1 MKLKEFL
8 PLKNAVLFGKDNIE
22 IKGISYDSRTVKD
35 GYAFFALSG
44 SSVNGKNFIPQ
55 ALSKGAALIVSDE
68 KLENLPVPVIKA
80 DNPLSFMSAFAAKFF
95 NYPDKELKII
105 AVTGTNG
112 KTTTAYMIESIL
124 VSAGKKCAV
133 LGTINYR
140 FNNKVFPAPNTTP
153 QSADLFKMMH
163 DMVDAQVEYL
173 IMEVSSHSLVL
184 GRVADIEFDAALW
197 TNLTQDHLDFHK
209 DMESY
214 FSAKLKLFESLSK
227 AGAVKPNKFAIINVD
242 DDYGKR
248 LAPLIAKSVKIV
260 SYSLNSKSQAD
271 FEAQNI
277 SLSSSGSAF
286 DLKTSSADIKA
297 EIKHIGKHNIYNAL
311 AAFALTVSMGIKIEE
326 ASNALKEAAQAPGRL
341 EKAAGDNSAFSV
353 MVDYAHT
360 DDALRNV
367 LTALRALKPS
377 RIITVFGC
385 GGDRDRLKRPKM
397 GEVAAQLSDFVFIT
411 SDNPRTE
418 DPERII
424 LDIEVGMKRQKS
436 TSYKVV
442 SDREEAIKEAIM
454 MAGKGDI
461 ILLAGKGHEDYQI
474 IGKEKK
480 HFDDKEIAQKYIS
493 QKTSSK
499 KTSKKTGQLFFDL

>member
-8 PLKNAVLFGKDNIE
+8 PLKNAVLSGKDNVE
-22 IKGISYDSRTVKD
+22 IKGISYDSRNIKD
-35 GYAFFALSG
+35 GFAFFALPG
-44 SSVNGKNFIPQ
+44 SSANGKDFIAQ
-55 ALSKGAALIVSDE
+55 ALSKGAALIVADE
-68 KLENLPVPVIKA
+68 KLENLPVPTICA
-80 DNPLSFMSAFAAKFF
+80 EDIFAFMSAFAAKFF

-124 VSAGKKCAV
+124 CAAGKKCAV

-140 FNNKVFPAPNTTP
+140 FNNKVLPAPNTTP
-153 QSADLFKMMH
+153 QSIDLFKMMG

-184 GRVADIEFDAALW
+184 GRVADIEFDAGIW

-209 DMESY
+209 DMDDY
-214 FSAKLKLFESLSK
+214 FAAKLKLFESLSK
-227 AGAVKPNKFAIINVD
+227 SGSKQNKIAIINID
-242 DDYGKR
+242 DDYGKK
-248 LAPLIAKSVKIV
+248 LEGLIDKSVKTI
-260 SYSLNSKSQAD
+260 SYSLNPKNHAD

-277 SLSSSGSAF
+277 SLSSNGATF
-286 DLKTSSADIKA
+286 DLKISTAKLKA
-297 EIKHIGKHNIYNAL
+297 EIKHIGAHNIYNAL
-311 AAFALTVSMGIKIEE
+311 AALALAVSMGIKIED
-326 ASNALKEAAQAPGRL
+326 ALAALRDGQQAPGRL
-341 EKAAGDNSAFSV
+341 EKAGGDNLGFSV

-367 LTALRALKPS
+367 LTALKALKPS

-397 GEVAAQLSDFVFIT
+397 GEAAADFSDFVFIT

-424 LDIEVGMKRQKS
+424 LDIEVGMKRKKFS
-436 TSYKVV
+436 NYKVIA
-442 SDREEAIKEAIM
+442 SREEAIKAAIM

-461 ILLAGKGHEDYQI
+461 VLLAGKGHEDYQI

-480 HFDDKEIAQKYIS
+480 HFDDKETAQKYIS
-493 QKTSSK
+493 KKTISK
-499 KTSKKTGQLFFDL
+499 KTSKKPGQAFFDF

>member
-8 PLKNAVLFGKDNIE
+8 PLKNAVLFGKDNVE

-35 GYAFFALSG
+35 GYAFFALHG

-55 ALSKGAALIVSDE
+55 ALSKGAALIVADE
-68 KLENLPVPVIKA
+68 KLKNLPVPTIQADDVI
-80 DNPLSFMSAFAAKFF
+80 SFMSAFGAKFF

-140 FNNKVFPAPNTTP
+140 FNNKIFPAPNTTP
-153 QSADLFKMMH
+153 QSIDLFKMMR

-184 GRVADIEFDAALW
+184 GRVAGIEFDAAIW

-209 DMESY
+209 DMDSY
-214 FSAKLKLFESLSK
+214 FAAKVKLFESLSK
-227 AGAVKPNKFAIINVD
+227 AGAVKPNKLAIINID
-242 DDYGKR
+242 DDYGKK
-248 LAPLIAKSVKIV
+248 LLHLIDKSVKTV
-260 SYSLNSKSQAD
+260 SYSLNSNSQAD

-277 SLSSSGSAF
+277 SLSSSGGTF
-286 DLKTSSADIKA
+286 DLKTSVADIKA

-311 AAFALTVSMGIKIEE
+311 AALAANISMGIKIED
-326 ASNALKEAAQAPGRL
+326 AANALKEAAQAPGRL
-341 EKAAGDNSAFSV
+341 EKVGGDNLAFSV

-360 DDALRNV
+360 DDALKNV

-397 GEVAAQLSDFVFIT
+397 GEVASEFSDFVFIT

-418 DPERII
+418 DPDRII
-424 LDIEVGMKRQKS
+424 LDIEVGMKRQTS
-436 TSYKVV
+436 SSYKVV
-442 SDREEAIKEAIM
+442 PDREEAIKAAIM

-461 ILLAGKGHEDYQI
+461 VLLAGKGHEDYQI
-474 IGKEKK
+474 VGKEKK
-480 HFDDKEIAQKYIS
+480 HFDDKEIAQKHIAK
-493 QKTSSK
+493 KTSSK
-499 KTSKKTGQLFFDL
+499 KPSKKSGQIFFDF